1 VIQAL
6 DELKKFNPGA
16 REAIKYLEQELKKG
30 NRYNLF
36 ILCLLLRPISAKE
49 KFPWTENFPK
59 ISLLKVENFGYRS
72 MFRAPI

>member
-30 NRYNLF
+30 NRYNFCVCVCVGAMYSGKYDVCDVTLSVH
-36 ILCLLLRPISAKE
+36 PH
-49 KFPWTENFPK
+49 
-59 ISLLKVENFGYRS
+59 
-72 MFRAPI
+72 RAG